1 MAIKTGRER
10 LLFFIPLVGIFPRDL
25 RRKAIGWNTFIIII
39 IIIIISFF
47 SAQGISVTEGEE
59 KTG

>member
-39 IIIIISFF
+39 ISFF